1 MNLTFLPFTFA
12 PVRLLTFHSCLF
24 SMPPFEGVIVALF
37 MVIGGFMAAS
47 TQK

>member
-1 MNLTFLPFTFA
+1 
-12 PVRLLTFHSCLF
+12 
-24 SMPPFEGVIVALF
+24 MPPFEGVIVALF